1 MSYLCRAVTVS
12 LQQARGLVHPVL
24 CVRDTRQL
32 SILQDRRT
40 AWQQA
45 KSCQSPWLQTKSYQ
59 SPGLQRLPRL
69 QSRELSV
76 WGGVKEF
83 RHTPLPALVLGVGG
97 LVPFVAPP
105 LYMMYYSGQYCTV
118 LEQAH
123 LTYGAIILSFI
134 GGVRWGLTLAHPSQG
149 PSWRNLVYSVSPS
162 LIAWPALLVQPLIG
176 YSLLTA
182 GLLTAGVI
190 DVSWAGY
197 PLWFKTL
204 RVLLT
209 VCAVGSITVMVLL
222 KTGVLQ
228 LDAALPSMSAVT
240 EDVVIEEEAAPT
252 LAEESGVAVEK
263 E

>member
-1 MSYLCRAVTVS
+1 MSYLCRAVS

-32 SILQDRRT
+32 SVLQDRRT
-40 AWQQA
+40 SWQQA
-45 KSCQSPWLQTKSYQ
+45 KSYQSPWLQRSK
-59 SPGLQRLPRL
+59 
-69 QSRELSV
+69 SRELSV

-97 LVPFVAPP
+97 LVPFVAPA

-123 LTYGAIILSFI
+123 LAYGAVILSFI

-162 LIAWPALLVQPLIG
+162 LIAWPALLVQPLAG
-176 YSLLTA
+176 YSLLTV

-190 DVSWAGY
+190 DVSWPGY

-228 LDAALPSMSAVT
+228 LDTALPSMSAV
-240 EDVVIEEEAAPT
+240 EVIEEEAAPI
-252 LAEESGVAVEK
+252 LAEDAAPIVAEESGVAPEK

>member
-1 MSYLCRAVTVS
+1 MSYLCRAAS

-32 SILQDRRT
+32 SILQERRT
-40 AWQQA
+40 SCLQA
-45 KSCQSPWLQTKSYQ
+45 KSYQSPWLQGLQ
-59 SPGLQRLPRL
+59 RSPGLQNRM
-69 QSRELSV
+69 LSV

-123 LTYGAIILSFI
+123 LIYGAVILSFI

-162 LIAWPALLVQPLIG
+162 LIAWPAILVQPLAG
-176 YSLLTA
+176 YSLLTV

-190 DVSWAGY
+190 DVSWPGY
-197 PLWFKTL
+197 PVWFKAL

-228 LDAALPSMSAVT
+228 LDTALPSMSAVT
-240 EDVVIEEEAAPT
+240 VEVIEEDAAPIV
-252 LAEESGVAVEK
+252 AEESTVEK